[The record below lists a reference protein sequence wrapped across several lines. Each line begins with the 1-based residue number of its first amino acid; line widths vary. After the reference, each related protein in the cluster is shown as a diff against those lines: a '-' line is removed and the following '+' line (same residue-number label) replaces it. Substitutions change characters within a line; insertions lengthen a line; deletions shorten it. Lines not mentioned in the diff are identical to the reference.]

1 MGFSRRF
8 GQGICHA
15 EIERQERDQQARVM
29 AAENQKRPFEDA
41 DVNTIKDRI
50 KELTGKRPRFS
61 EKEQLLNILEFVS
74 TTEETQIGMIY
85 INTLNSLFFS
95 LQAKQ
100 TNELQ
105 CYEKFQ
111 YRRIG
116 ACTSIDVSRERK

>member
-1 MGFSRRF
+1 
-8 GQGICHA
+8 
-15 EIERQERDQQARVM
+15 M

>member
-8 GQGICHA
+8 GQGIRHA
-15 EIERQERDQQARVM
+15 EIKRQECDQQARVM

-41 DVNTIKDRI
+41 DVDTIKDRI

-85 INTLNSLFFS
+85 INSLNSLFFS

-105 CYEKFQ
+105 CYVKFQ